1 LGIKDSLSQWG
12 IDKLKNSNRLVKRYN
27 GTDVLVIDEV
37 SMLHGSRLDMINQ
50 VCKLLRENNEPFGGL
65 QVILVGDLFQLPP
78 VTRGSEALDFAHL
91 SRAWQELDPK
101 VCYLTEQHR
110 QTEVGDGLL
119 DLLEAMRRN
128 DVQEAHEL
136 MLQERLGRQPDDHI
150 VATKLYSH
158 NIDVDSVNALQL
170 KQLPGTKH
178 RYQMHLGG
186 QKARAE
192 QLVKSLLAPEVLELA
207 LDAEVM
213 FVVNDPVKG
222 FYNGSRGRVVDFDGD
237 RPIVHLQNGKVIE
250 VESHDWSFEEDG
262 KVRASA
268 TQLPLRLAWAITI
281 HKSQGMSLD
290 SAVIDLSKSF
300 TPGMGYVALSRVR
313 SLDGLYLQGINNLA
327 LQLQPVIRDFDAEL
341 RRSSEALAN
350 ITDDA
355 LEESHVATPV
365 HEVDPMVLMS
375 LKTWRIGRAQ
385 RDSVPAYIIAHDKAL
400 EALAAKLPQSAAQ
413 LRAIP
418 GFGPKKVESYGE
430 EILQILAEYQP

>member
-1 LGIKDSLSQWG
+1 
-12 IDKLKNSNRLVKRYN
+12 
-27 GTDVLVIDEV
+27 
-37 SMLHGSRLDMINQ
+37 
-50 VCKLLRENNEPFGGL
+50 
-65 QVILVGDLFQLPP
+65 
-78 VTRGSEALDFAHL
+78 
-91 SRAWQELDPK
+91 
-101 VCYLTEQHR
+101 
-110 QTEVGDGLL
+110 
-119 DLLEAMRRN
+119 
-128 DVQEAHEL
+128 
-136 MLQERLGRQPDDHI
+136 
-150 VATKLYSH
+150 
-158 NIDVDSVNALQL
+158 
-170 KQLPGTKH
+170 
-178 RYQMHLGG
+178 
-186 QKARAE
+186 
-192 QLVKSLLAPEVLELA
+192 
-207 LDAEVM
+207 M

-341 RRSSEALAN
+341 RRSSESLAV
-350 ITDDA
+350 ITDDVS
-355 LEESHVATPV
+355 EESHVATAI

-385 RDSVPAYIIAHDKAL
+385 RDGVPAYIVAHDKAL
-400 EALAAKLPQSAAQ
+400 DALAAKLPQSAAQ